1 MGQGCSAEGGQS
13 VRAAP
18 HPASPR
24 TWERAE
30 LTGVGAGGGRAA
42 PGEVAIDRVL
52 GKVPFIRAAGGGDR
66 QSSGGGRQRKVVLG
80 RVLGKLP
87 SRGGWVCGMR
97 RKRGPRSWGAGWAQV
112 RAASHGIP
120 SHGIPISRQVP
131 ATPFSSSRK
140 LGRDPLGSFPI

>member
-80 RVLGKLP
+80 VCWGSCPREE
-87 SRGGWVCGMR
+87 GGCAGCE
-97 RKRGPRSWGAGWAQV
+97 GNGAQGAGGQAGLWSAL
-112 RAASHGIP
+112 
-120 SHGIPISRQVP
+120 P
-131 ATPFSSSRK
+131 AMYPQ
-140 LGRDPLGSFPI
+140 P